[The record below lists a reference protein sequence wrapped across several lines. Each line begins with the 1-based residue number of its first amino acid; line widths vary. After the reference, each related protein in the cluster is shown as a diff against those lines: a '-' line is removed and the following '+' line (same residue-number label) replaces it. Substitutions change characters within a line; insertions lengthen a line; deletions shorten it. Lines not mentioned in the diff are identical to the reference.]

1 MPANNNNVTYFDSFG
16 VEHNSEEIKKL
27 ISNKNITTN
36 IYRVQADDSIMRRS
50 FCIAFIDFMLK
61 RKNFTDFTI
70 YFNQT
75 ILKRLTKSFYTIV

>member
-36 IYRVQADDSIMRRS
+36 IYRVQAYDSIMRRS
-50 FCIAFIDFMLK
+50 FCIAFIDLCLREK
-61 RKNFTDFTI
+61 TLQILQI